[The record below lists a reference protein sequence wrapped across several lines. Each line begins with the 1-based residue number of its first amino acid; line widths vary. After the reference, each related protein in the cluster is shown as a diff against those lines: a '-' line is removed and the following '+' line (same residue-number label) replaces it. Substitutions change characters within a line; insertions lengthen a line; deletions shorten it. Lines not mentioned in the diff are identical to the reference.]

1 MTYLTSDILLMT
13 KMDQQNLIEDW
24 ENEISRNQQSKIK
37 FPIVVSNDDSL
48 EVNLD
53 FTEPKIKEPEQ
64 KKIVKN
70 HSQIKVLDLPKKRG
84 TKNKPKLF

>member
-24 ENEISRNQQSKIK
+24 ENELSRNQQSRIK
-37 FPIVVSNDDSL
+37 FPIVVSGDDSL
-48 EVNLD
+48 DVNLD
-53 FTEPKIKEPEQ
+53 FIEPKIREPEQ
-64 KKIVKN
+64 DKIVEN
-70 HSQIKVLDLPKKRG
+70 INEIKVLDIPKKRG

>member
-37 FPIVVSNDDSL
+37 FPIIVSNDDSL

-53 FTEPKIKEPEQ
+53 FIEPKIKEPE
-64 KKIVKN
+64 KKIIKN
-70 HSQIKVLDLPKKRG
+70 SSQIRVLDLPKKRG

>member
-1 MTYLTSDILLMT
+1 MTYLISDILLMT

-24 ENEISRNQQSKIK
+24 ENEINRNQQSKIK

-53 FTEPKIKEPEQ
+53 FSEPKIKEPVR
-64 KKIVKN
+64 KKIVKDS
-70 HSQIKVLDLPKKRG
+70 SQIKVLNLPKKRG

>member
-1 MTYLTSDILLMT
+1 MT

-24 ENEISRNQQSKIK
+24 ENELGRNQQSRIK

-48 EVNLD
+48 DVNLD
-53 FTEPKIKEPEQ
+53 FIEPKIREPEQ
-64 KKIVKN
+64 DKIVEKIN
-70 HSQIKVLDLPKKRG
+70 EIKVLDIPKKRG

>member
-24 ENEISRNQQSKIK
+24 ENELGRNQQSRIK

-48 EVNLD
+48 DVNLD
-53 FTEPKIKEPEQ
+53 FIEPKIREPEQ
-64 KKIVKN
+64 DKIVEKIN
-70 HSQIKVLDLPKKRG
+70 EIKVLDIPKKRG